1 MLGLVLLVSGC
12 APAAPEPAVET
23 DLSSPPDETTFVV
36 TGQILAPSTSEIECE
51 LLWGAWQDPIDDG
64 QVTVHDGAGD
74 AVALG
79 KLAAPT
85 VVDGVNSEGTEMPVC
100 VYGYRVED
108 VPSGVG
114 PYTFAVGGELE
125 SVQRFTEEDAKSPL
139 SIDVDRTG

>member
-12 APAAPEPAVET
+12 AAAAPESAVET
-23 DLSSPPDETTFVV
+23 VFSSPPDEATFVV
-36 TGQILAPSTSEIECE
+36 TGQFLAPSSSETECE
-51 LLWGAWQDPIDDG
+51 LLWGAWQDAIDDG

-79 KLAAPT
+79 QLAAPT
-85 VVDGVNSEGTEMPVC
+85 VVDGVNSEGDELPVC
-100 VYGYRVED
+100 VYEYRVED

-125 SVQRFTEEDAKSPL
+125 SVQRFTEDDAKSPL
-139 SIDVDRTG
+139 SIGVDRTG